1 MQIYIQVKQLG
12 KKRPQVVSQSFIISK
27 QISIVRDL
35 LSEIVSFQVNQFNQ
49 RLAGDIEDLNFDLIK
64 YLSTQEIDKQ
74 ALTGK
79 INFNLDY
86 CKQHQDINIAL
97 ENVFSAFND
106 GLFRIFLNDNELS
119 SLDEGINLQEGD
131 QLTFIRL
138 VMLAGR
144 IW

>member
-12 KKRPQVVSQSFIISK
+12 KRRPSVAPQIFTLSDNIST
-27 QISIVRDL
+27 VRDL
-35 LSEIVSFQVNQFNQ
+35 LQDIVTRQVNQFNQ
-49 RLAGDIEDLNFDLIK
+49 RSSSDIDEANPHLLN
-64 YLSTQEIDKQ
+64 YLSSEQIQ
-74 ALTGK
+74 HQSSSGK
-79 INFNLDY
+79 ITFNLDY
-86 CKQHQDINIAL
+86 RQQHQDINSAI
-97 ENVFSAFND
+97 ENVFLAFTD

-119 SLDEGINLQEGD
+119 KLDDTITLHKDD

>member
-12 KKRPQVVSQSFIISK
+12 KRRPQVVSQPFIISK

-49 RLAGDIEDLNFDLIK
+49 RPAGDIEDLNFDLIK

-86 CKQHQDINIAL
+86 RKQHQDINIAL

-119 SLDEGINLQEGD
+119 SLDENINLQEGD